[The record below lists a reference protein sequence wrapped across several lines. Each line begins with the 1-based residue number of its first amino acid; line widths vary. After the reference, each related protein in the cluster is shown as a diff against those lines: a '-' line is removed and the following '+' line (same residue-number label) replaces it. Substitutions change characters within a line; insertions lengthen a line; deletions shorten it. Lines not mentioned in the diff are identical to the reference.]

1 MIEIIHMM
9 LLKCIC
15 DSCGYGIVKCI
26 CDSCGCMSDSYS
38 QICALDP
45 CGISKKTRSENKR
58 KEKKKKV
65 KKIKEM

>member
-1 MIEIIHMM
+1 
-9 LLKCIC
+9 
-15 DSCGYGIVKCI
+15 
-26 CDSCGCMSDSYS
+26 MSDSYS